1 MNGDGELVVS
11 GAAPAWFGKLPG
23 MGDLAHR
30 RLPDAFR
37 DAWDRWL
44 KNGLARLRV
53 RHDDWTDRY
62 LKAPLWCF
70 VLGEGVVDGQ
80 CWIGVMMPSVDGVG
94 RYFPLT
100 VVAELESTDTELRG
114 AGLSRVRQW
123 WALAARAALEGLKTD
138 LDAVRFEVLLHR
150 LFAGEPAPR
159 LDDRGGALALPVIGQ
174 SLWFTDPAAEGG
186 LGMTSQGLPQDDQF
200 ESLFGYMAGAAGQ
213 DTEAA

>member
-1 MNGDGELVVS
+1 VNGDGELVVS

-30 RLPDAFR
+30 RMPDAFR

-53 RHDDWTDRY
+53 RHDDWTERY

-70 VLGEGVVDGQ
+70 VVGGGVVDGQ
-80 CWIGVMMPSVDGVG
+80 RWIGVMMPSVDDFG
-94 RYFPLT
+94 RYFPFT
-100 VVAELESTDTELRG
+100 VVAELVSTDTELKG
-114 AGLSRVRQW
+114 AGLARVRQW
-123 WALAARAALEGLKTD
+123 WTLAARAALEGLKTD

-150 LFAGEPAPR
+150 LFAGEPALR
-159 LDDRGGALALPVIGQ
+159 LDERGGALALPVIGQ

-186 LGMTSQGLPQDDQF
+186 LGMASQGLPQDDQF
-200 ESLFGYMAGAAGQ
+200 ESLFGYLAGAAGQ